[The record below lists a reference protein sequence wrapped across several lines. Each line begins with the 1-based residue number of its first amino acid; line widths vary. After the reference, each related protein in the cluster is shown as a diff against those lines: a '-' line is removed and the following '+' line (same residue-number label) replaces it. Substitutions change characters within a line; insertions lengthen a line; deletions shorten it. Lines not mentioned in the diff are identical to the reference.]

1 MDTISNPRQ
10 WYPSPD
16 REVSPRPWFLPLT
29 WLAFIIS
36 TMLPRKTRVAIAVPA
51 LIFLVNQVRAISTGD
66 NVKDFSRASFIFGF
80 MLKFIDFGILTR
92 DGEAYKVKDRKPSS
106 EKAGNISKAPSEV
119 PIEEGKSIWGSFKD
133 SAELWLFTLRGV
145 GWNWEV
151 GGIPQREPQ
160 SRRCFPPVQN
170 TSIANISSYFL
181 FRTIV
186 RIFGSYL
193 AWDICKHVMGLFPYI
208 QSTNRGS
215 FFDEPLIDQVVLTW
229 LHQLEAFCFINLPYQ
244 IGALLTVATGVQ
256 TPPDWP
262 PLFGA
267 FSDGYL
273 VSRAWGR
280 VWHQLLRKPLSILTP
295 HVQRWLG
302 TTSRGSKR
310 TVSLLCSFTMSG
322 FVHWS
327 GALNCPW
334 TPSSHGMFTY
344 FIMQAPVV
352 RLEDYIVDWGR
363 QKGVKSSSKLKNL
376 LKRKD
381 LLTGILAF
389 LKCFGYIWTVSWISF
404 SMRYAARYQFEH
416 GALSVH
422 EPFKTS
428 FIDYLVAKI
437 KA

>member
-1 MDTISNPRQ
+1 MKLDVMENIFSPRQ

-29 WLAFIIS
+29 WLAFVIS
-36 TMLPRKTRVAIAVPA
+36 TMLPRKTRVAVAVPA
-51 LIFLVNQVRAISTGD
+51 LFFLINQVRAISTGD

-92 DGEAYKVKDRKPSS
+92 DGEAYKVKDWKPP
-106 EKAGNISKAPSEV
+106 PSEENEDLSESPSKV
-119 PIEEGKSIWGSFKD
+119 SIDEGKSIWKSFKD
-133 SAELWLFTLRGV
+133 SAELWLFTLRGI

-151 GGIPQREPQ
+151 GGVPQREPQ
-160 SRRCFPPVQN
+160 SRRCFLRVQN
-170 TSIANISSYFL
+170 TSIADTSSYFL
-181 FRTIV
+181 FRTML
-186 RIFGSYL
+186 RICGSYL

-208 QSTNRGS
+208 QSPNRGS
-215 FFDEPLIDQVVLTW
+215 FFDEPFINQVILTW

-244 IGALLTVATGVQ
+244 IGALLTVTTGYQ
-256 TPPDWP
+256 TPADWP
-262 PLFGA
+262 PLFGSL
-267 FSDGYL
+267 SDGYL

-280 VWHQLLRKPLSILTP
+280 VWHQLLRRPLSILTP
-295 HVQRWLG
+295 HAQRWLG
-302 TTSRGSKR
+302 VTSRSSKR

-363 QKGVKSSSKLKNL
+363 QKGLKSSSKLK
-376 LKRKD
+376 
-381 LLTGILAF
+381 
-389 LKCFGYIWTVSWISF
+389 SF
-404 SMRYAARYQFEH
+404 TQA
-416 GALSVH
+416 
-422 EPFKTS
+422 
-428 FIDYLVAKI
+428 
-437 KA
+437 